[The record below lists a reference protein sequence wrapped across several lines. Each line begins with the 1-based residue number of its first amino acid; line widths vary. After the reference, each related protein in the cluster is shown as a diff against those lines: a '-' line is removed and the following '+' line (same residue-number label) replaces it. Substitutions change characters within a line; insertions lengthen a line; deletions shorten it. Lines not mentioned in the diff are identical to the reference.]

1 MGLAHLRNHVYRVS
15 KNTNHIL
22 ARSAWG
28 WSLSSDSHNARVIC
42 ESTSSNAPSGDYS
55 KVSWCRLKPWLG
67 PISRSLGSFRVLCS
81 ATLQIGTSSVLITT
95 LYANQTKFAGTVRL
109 IFSDIHTH
117 THTVQLAAANQEARE
132 RIKFTTGQRQVTT
145 SAFIYLFIYLFI

>member
-117 THTVQLAAANQEARE
+117 TVQLAAANQEARE